1 MSPAAAANI
10 TTTSTHFF
18 TIDDELILERNDFKG
33 KLPAKGIE
41 IVS

>member
-1 MSPAAAANI
+1 MVTRGYQVITAN
-10 TTTSTHFF
+10 FF
-18 TIDDELILERNDFKG
+18 IADDELILERNDFNG